1 MKKKKKKERKKTG
14 RETLT
19 EEEFCGDSYAFVSHQ
34 RRDRDEGVKGMPP
47 IAGWCPAVWVWQLRV
62 YGSIVGAACLLA

>member
-47 IAGWCPAVWVWQLRV
+47 LL
-62 YGSIVGAACLLA
+62 VGALLYGCGSYVSMGV